1 MHLMLLQAGILAL
14 VVRLVMDGRI
24 SSFSSQ
30 GAMELSMLL
39 NPQENCS
46 STEILCEMA
55 LMHPMPVQAGMLA
68 LAVRLVTDGLAS
80 NFCFQGA
87 MELSTVFC
95 PLENYSSTKIS

>member
-1 MHLMLLQAGILAL
+1 
-14 VVRLVMDGRI
+14 
-24 SSFSSQ
+24 
-30 GAMELSMLL
+30 
-39 NPQENCS
+39 
-46 STEILCEMA
+46 MA